1 MSSVDVG
8 SKAGRR
14 EWIAL
19 AVLCLP
25 TMLAAVDINVMFLAL
40 PSVAADLGAGSTQQL
55 WIMDIYG
62 FMITGF
68 LVTMGTLGDRV
79 GRRKVLLVGAA
90 AFLLASLLAA
100 YSTSTAMLI
109 GSRALLG
116 VAGAAVTPTVLALIR
131 TMFKDPKQ
139 MSAAMG
145 VWGTSLVAGLVLGP
159 VVGGLL
165 LGAFWWGSIFLMAVP
180 IMGLLLI
187 IGPFLVPEAKN
198 PEAGKL
204 DLISVALSLLA
215 LLPLIYGLKEIGR
228 TGWHVPPTVSAVAGV
243 VFLTLFL
250 RRQRSLASPLLDLSM
265 FKIRALSTS
274 ALLALLS
281 PLIAGGT
288 TLMAIL
294 YMQLVKGLTP
304 LQVGVWMLA
313 PSIALIMAGG
323 IASGVVRKVRPGIV
337 LAVGALL
344 ATIGML
350 VVSQVDVDSSMRTL
364 IIGLV
369 VASVGGGVIG
379 ILSATLIMSSAP
391 PEKAGSAGSLSAT
404 LGEFGTALGV
414 ALLGLIGTV
423 VYRTQVSVPAEI
435 SGDSATVARE
445 SIAGAVNTAAQTSG
459 EAGSALLKTAQEA
472 FTTGLNIVAIVA
484 AVFFAG
490 LAVLAL
496 TGLRDVPASGDVP
509 APGESAALEPAAAVN

>member
-1 MSSVDVG
+1 
-8 SKAGRR
+8 
-14 EWIAL
+14 
-19 AVLCLP
+19 
-25 TMLAAVDINVMFLAL
+25 
-40 PSVAADLGAGSTQQL
+40 
-55 WIMDIYG
+55 
-62 FMITGF
+62 
-68 LVTMGTLGDRV
+68 
-79 GRRKVLLVGAA
+79 
-90 AFLLASLLAA
+90 
-100 YSTSTAMLI
+100 
-109 GSRALLG
+109 
-116 VAGAAVTPTVLALIR
+116 
-131 TMFKDPKQ
+131 
-139 MSAAMG
+139 
-145 VWGTSLVAGLVLGP
+145 
-159 VVGGLL
+159 
-165 LGAFWWGSIFLMAVP
+165 
-180 IMGLLLI
+180 
-187 IGPFLVPEAKN
+187 
-198 PEAGKL
+198 
-204 DLISVALSLLA
+204 
-215 LLPLIYGLKEIGR
+215 
-228 TGWHVPPTVSAVAGV
+228 V

-509 APGESAALEPAAAVN
+509 ARGESAVLEPAGAVN